1 MILAS
6 LLTYLLTY
14 LLCYYVRTYSS
25 VGTLNY
31 EEVTQLARRFF
42 DGREPTEARIRSI
55 FRQFEKNG
63 DGEISLESMLSGVQ
77 SMHRAFE
84 KSAEQLDHV

>member
-1 MILAS
+1 MRA
-6 LLTYLLTY
+6 YLLTY
-14 LLCYYVRTYSS
+14 LRVRTFLLYS

-77 SMHRAFE
+77 AMHRAFE
-84 KSAEQLDHV
+84 MSAEQLDHV